1 MHEGQDVRRVGLET
15 REHRRLSEPRD
26 LGRQEEQV
34 SGGIPPAEPI
44 VERGPLRQDEKGGR
58 GRQQRV
64 EPGEGVGETLRSPA
78 GVGTL
83 GDDAV
88 GALPHREVAPPVRL
102 VRLPEEEEHAGR
114 DGAGD
119 EAAGH
124 LAAPRA

>member
-1 MHEGQDVRRVGLET
+1 MSKPSTSGKRTTDQLMRRRWYQASLPNGKT
-15 REHRRLSEPRD
+15 FA
-26 LGRQEEQV
+26 RQ
-34 SGGIPPAEPI
+34 
-44 VERGPLRQDEKGGR
+44 KGGR